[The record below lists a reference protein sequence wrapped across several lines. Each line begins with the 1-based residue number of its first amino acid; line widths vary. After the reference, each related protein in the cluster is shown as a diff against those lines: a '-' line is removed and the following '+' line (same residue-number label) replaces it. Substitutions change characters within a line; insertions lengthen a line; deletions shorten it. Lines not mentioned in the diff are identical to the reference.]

1 MGQNK
6 KAVILLSGGLD
17 SATVLYWAIDKGYQP
32 QALIFSYGQ
41 RHSREI
47 NSAKALCKKTR
58 VPFHV
63 ISIKLPWQ
71 GSSLLDKKT
80 ALPKVVSVKNIG
92 SHIPST
98 YVPGRNT
105 LFLSYGLSYA
115 EAVGAGA
122 VMIGANA
129 LDYSGYPD
137 CRPDFIT
144 AMSKVF
150 KLGTKA
156 GRQGRPIKIVAPLLK
171 LSKAQ
176 IIKLGNKL
184 GAPYQL
190 TWSCY
195 SGGKRPCGNC
205 DSCLLRAKG
214 FKEARVEDP
223 AIIKPQRREERKD
236 LF

>member
-1 MGQNK
+1 M
-6 KAVILLSGGLD
+6 SGGLD
-17 SATVLYWAIDKGYQP
+17 SATVLYWAVNKGYQP
-32 QALIFSYGQ
+32 QALIFDYGQ
-41 RHSREI
+41 RHRREVA
-47 NSAKALCKKTR
+47 SAKALCKR
-58 VPFHV
+58 AGVPYQI

-71 GSSLLDKKT
+71 GSSLLDKKK
-80 ALPKVVSVKNIG
+80 ALPKAKNVKSIG
-92 SHIPST
+92 AEIPST

-105 LFLSYGLSYA
+105 LFLSYGLSFA
-115 EAVGAGA
+115 EATGAGA

-137 CRPDFIT
+137 CRPDFIA

-156 GRQGRPIKIVAPLLK
+156 GRQGWPIKIVAPLLK
-171 LSKAQ
+171 MTKSQ

-184 GAPYQL
+184 GVPYDL

-195 SGGKRPCGNC
+195 SGGKKPCGTC

-214 FKEARVEDP
+214 FREAGNKDP
-223 AIIKPQRREERKD
+223 AVN
-236 LF
+236 

>member
-1 MGQNK
+1 MPRNK
-6 KAVILLSGGLD
+6 KAIVLLSGGLD
-17 SATVLYWAIDKGYQP
+17 SATVLYWALSKGYQP
-32 QALIFSYGQ
+32 RALIFDYGQ
-41 RHSREI
+41 RHSREVS
-47 NSAKALCKKTR
+47 SAKTLCTR
-58 VPFHV
+58 AKVPFQMV
-63 ISIKLPWQ
+63 RLKLPWG
-71 GSSLLDKKT
+71 GSSLLDKKA
-80 ALPKVVSVKNIG
+80 ALPKAGSVKNIG
-92 SHIPST
+92 GQIPST

-105 LFLSYGLSYA
+105 LFLSFGLSFA
-115 EAVGAGA
+115 EAAGAQA

-171 LSKAQ
+171 LSKSQ
-176 IIKLGNKL
+176 IIELGNKL
-184 GAPYQL
+184 GVPYQL

-195 SGGKRPCGNC
+195 SGGKKPCGTC

-214 FKEARVEDP
+214 FKDAKMEDP
-223 AIIKPQRREERKD
+223 AVVNR
-236 LF
+236 

>member
-1 MGQNK
+1 MPRNK
-6 KAVILLSGGLD
+6 KAIVLLSGGLD
-17 SATVLYWAIDKGYQP
+17 SATVLYWAVNKGYQP
-32 QALIFSYGQ
+32 RALIFDYGQ
-41 RHSREI
+41 RHSREVA
-47 NSAKALCKKTR
+47 SAKALCKRAK
-58 VPFHV
+58 VPFH
-63 ISIKLPWQ
+63 IIRLRLPWG

-80 ALPKVVSVKNIG
+80 ALPKAASVKAIG
-92 SHIPST
+92 KDIPST

-105 LFLSYGLSYA
+105 LFLSYGLSFA
-115 EAVGAGA
+115 EAAGAEA

-137 CRPDFIT
+137 CRPDFMA
-144 AMSKVF
+144 AMSRVF

-156 GRQGRPIKIVAPLLK
+156 GRQGRPIKIIAPLLK

-184 GAPYQL
+184 SVPYQL

-195 SGGKRPCGNC
+195 SGGKKPCGTC

-214 FKEARVEDP
+214 FDVAGIKDP
-223 AIIKPQRREERKD
+223 AIV
-236 LF
+236 